1 MTTRSTLDAT
11 TDEYTRHESR
21 LLTFRGN
28 WGSGFIF
35 FHFSD
40 TNLVNFAETF
50 FSSRDKTILRMT
62 LHTLAAFFM
71 PRFSAITA

>member
-1 MTTRSTLDAT
+1 MDETRRA
-11 TDEYTRHESR
+11 
-21 LLTFRGN
+21 GN